1 MFLKWI
7 TLGGM
12 KTAGKKKKTPLMKD
26 TTDGD
31 LAFLW
36 LYQSQFDREL
46 NNLNIVFFYPCFLVD

>member
-1 MFLKWI
+1 
-7 TLGGM
+7 
-12 KTAGKKKKTPLMKD
+12 MKD

-46 NNLNIVFFYPCFLVD
+46 NNLNIVF